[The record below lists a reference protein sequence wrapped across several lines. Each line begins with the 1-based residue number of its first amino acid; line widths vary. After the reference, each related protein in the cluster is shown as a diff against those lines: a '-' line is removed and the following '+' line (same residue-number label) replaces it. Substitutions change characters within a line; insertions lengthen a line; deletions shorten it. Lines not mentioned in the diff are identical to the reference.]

1 MEIEEFLDTFP
12 EEIAT
17 LSRLTQAFVKE
28 EAAECREELHVG
40 WRVVSYGYKK
50 QFCAIAPHAKWVNI
64 QFYQGASLDDVSDLL
79 EGSGKSMR
87 HVKVN
92 SKKDLSRRL
101 ARLIK
106 QAATN
111 AS

>member
-17 LSRLTQAFVKE
+17 LSRLTQAFVKG

-50 QFCAIAPHAKWVNI
+50 SF
-64 QFYQGASLDDVSDLL
+64 
-79 EGSGKSMR
+79 
-87 HVKVN
+87 
-92 SKKDLSRRL
+92 
-101 ARLIK
+101 ARLRLMPSWSTYSFTRERRWMMCPICLK
-106 QAATN
+106 VAVNPCGTLRLIQKRICPAD
-111 AS
+111 SPG

>member
-1 MEIEEFLDTFP
+1 MPRRAACGL
-12 EEIAT
+12 AN
-17 LSRLTQAFVKE
+17 RLLWLQ
-28 EAAECREELHVG
+28 
-40 WRVVSYGYKK
+40 KK
-50 QFCAIAPHAKWVNI
+50 IFAVAPHAKWVNI
-64 QFYQGASLDDVSDLL
+64 QFHQVASLDDVSDLL

-101 ARLIK
+101 APLIK

>member
-1 MEIEEFLDTFP
+1 MPRRAACGL
-12 EEIAT
+12 A
-17 LSRLTQAFVKE
+17 SRLLWLQ
-28 EAAECREELHVG
+28 
-40 WRVVSYGYKK
+40 KK
-50 QFCAIAPHAKWVNI
+50 FCAIAPHAKLVNI
-64 QFYQGASLDDVSDLL
+64 QFHEGASLDDVSDLL

-101 ARLIK
+101 TRLIK
-106 QAATN
+106 RAATN